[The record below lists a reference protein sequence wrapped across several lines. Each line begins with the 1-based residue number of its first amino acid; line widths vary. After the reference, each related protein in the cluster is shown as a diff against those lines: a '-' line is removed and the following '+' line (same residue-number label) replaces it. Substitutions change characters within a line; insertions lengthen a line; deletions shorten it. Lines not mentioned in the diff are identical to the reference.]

1 MSEYIR
7 SNIAG
12 GTYFF
17 TVTLANRGSTALIDH
32 IAALRTAY
40 RRVQTLHPFKT
51 IAICVLPDHIHVI
64 WKLPAGDHD
73 FALRW
78 QHIKGQFSRQL
89 SANAQRSDSKFKKR
103 EKGIW
108 QRRYW
113 EHQIRDEIDLQR
125 HVDYTHINPV
135 KHGFV
140 TQVKDWEY
148 SSFHQYV
155 ERGELPI
162 DWGGVNTALTERF
175 GE

>member
-1 MSEYIR
+1 MSQYIR

-17 TVTLANRGSTALIDH
+17 TLTLANRGSTALTDH
-32 IAALRTAY
+32 IEALRTAY

-51 IAICVLPDHIHVI
+51 IAICVLPDHIHAI
-64 WKLPAGDHD
+64 WQLPEGDPH

-89 SANAQRSDSKFKKR
+89 SANGQRSASKFKKR

-113 EHQIRDEIDLQR
+113 EHQIRDEFDLQR

-135 KHGFV
+135 KHGYV
-140 TQVKDWEY
+140 TQVKDWPY
-148 SSFHQYV
+148 SSFHAYV

-162 DWGGVNTALTERF
+162 GWGGQHALPEQSF